1 MVYYRESNTH
11 FCAVNTPK
19 KNAINLASKLNFL
32 VFAESLRHPSQD
44 KGENMFANA
53 DVIHP

>member
-44 KGENMFANA
+44 KGENMVANA